1 MTHPEHYYGSC
12 HCGAI
17 AVEIRTISE
26 AKILE
31 PRACQCSFCRRHGA
45 RTVADPQGRA
55 TISAQDSNAIT
66 RYRFARKTAD
76 FLICATCGTYVAALM
91 DNEGAARSTIN
102 VNGLGIDALRTP
114 DPQPVSYD
122 GETVDERIARR
133 KQRWMP
139 TELIFGSQSAEPA
152 AN

>member
-1 MTHPEHYYGSC
+1 MDSRHYCGSC

-17 AVEIRTISE
+17 AVEIETSSA
-26 AKILE
+26 AKVLQ

-45 RTVADPQGRA
+45 GTVADPHGRA
-55 TISAQDSNAIT
+55 TIRAQASHEIT
-66 RYRFARKTAD
+66 RYKFAEKTAE
-76 FLICATCGTYVAALM
+76 FLICATCGTYIAALIQ
-91 DNEGAARSTIN
+91 DGDAARSTIN

-139 TELIFGSQSAEPA
+139 TELIFGSQSGEPA

>member
-1 MTHPEHYYGSC
+1 MTDPGHYCGSC

-17 AVEIRTISE
+17 AVEIRTSSAE
-26 AKILE
+26 KIMQ

-45 RTVADPQGRA
+45 RTIADPQARA
-55 TISAQDSNAIT
+55 TITAPDSNAIT
-66 RYRFARKTAD
+66 RYKFARKTAD
-76 FLICATCGTYVAALM
+76 FLICATCGTYIAALIQ
-91 DNEGAARSTIN
+91 DGNAARSTIN
-102 VNGLGIDALRTP
+102 VNGLGIDALRTRE
-114 DPQPVSYD
+114 PQPVSYD

-139 TELIFGSQSAEPA
+139 TELIFGSQSAERT